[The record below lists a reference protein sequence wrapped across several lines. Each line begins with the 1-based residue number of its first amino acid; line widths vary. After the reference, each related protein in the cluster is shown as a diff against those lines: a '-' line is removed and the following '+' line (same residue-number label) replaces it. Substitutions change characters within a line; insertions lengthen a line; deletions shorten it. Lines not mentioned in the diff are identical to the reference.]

1 MALGSMKY
9 GNFLQGF
16 MQGNQGNQSQFATA
30 SDPYADVKRW
40 QGSSP
45 EPAVQQN
52 TVGNEP
58 QQVYSPLPHRQP
70 VQSPW
75 AVGQQPGQ
83 YQPPPQETFKSSP
96 FVDAPSM
103 DKGMFGRSFFDPYT
117 GQQITQDL
125 YNQMMFKGKGKLGLN
140 KENIQNTNEM
150 VNWDIS
156 GMLDQM
162 DAGTLSDS
170 DRRKLD
176 WLKTNNPE
184 GLQSVMKQREVT
196 AAYDRPP
203 VPDTPAPGISPTGT
217 NLDVTM
223 GGGTFDQ
230 GDTYQP
236 ENKLYGG
243 RRGINSWDNFK
254 TDVANAFEMGE
265 RGDAGQY
272 KSPIGPETLGQYQE
286 TLDYPGRDA
295 SFLDASNLAAKYSDA
310 YRQSATKDVYG
321 EPVGGYGGESSD
333 FDYNTDYSGETTGAL
348 PQGMT
353 LGNPPNKFGYG
364 QQGGPPSQYSSPI
377 GPKPKFTPSDADFS
391 QEYEQYKSRIDA
403 AQDPNSVMNQ
413 LQSNDPMNFIR
424 NQWDKNLNQENLEG
438 KTIPVGPIGDAS
450 FQSHLNQAEA
460 SPSNRFNLTPQDEEA
475 LVRTLLGE
483 GRSGGVE
490 GMTDIASVIMNRLAT
505 GKHGNTIEDVVKR
518 PYQFSAWNAELPGFE
533 ADSNYNAMMGFQEG
547 SPEWNQAL
555 EAINAAQ
562 QGDTVG
568 GAMHY
573 LTPAVADTTYW
584 SKGVEPSISRGGHNF
599 YTDIAL

>member
-1 MALGSMKY
+1 MALGLMKY
-9 GNFLQGF
+9 GNFLQGL
-16 MQGNQGNQSQFATA
+16 MGNNQSQFATA

-52 TVGNEP
+52 TVGDEP
-58 QQVYSPLPHRQP
+58 QQNTSVYSPLPHRQP
-70 VQSPW
+70 IQSPW

-170 DRRKLD
+170 DRGKLD

-217 NLDVTM
+217 DLDVTM
-223 GGGTFDQ
+223 GGGQFDQ
-230 GDTYQP
+230 GNTYQP
-236 ENKLYGG
+236 TNKLYGG
-243 RRGINSWDNFK
+243 RRGISSWDNFK
-254 TDVANAFEMGE
+254 TDVANAFGMGE
-265 RGDAGQY
+265 KGDAGQY
-272 KSPIGPETLGQYQE
+272 KSPIGAKTLGQYQE

-321 EPVGGYGGESSD
+321 EPFGGYGGESSD

-364 QQGGPPSQYSSPI
+364 KQGGAVKPPPSVEMDI
-377 GPKPKFTPSDADFS
+377 LGEAFKNT
-391 QEYEQYKSRIDA
+391 
-403 AQDPNSVMNQ
+403 
-413 LQSNDPMNFIR
+413 SNNTQ
-424 NQWDKNLNQENLEG
+424 N
-438 KTIPVGPIGDAS
+438 
-450 FQSHLNQAEA
+450 
-460 SPSNRFNLTPQDEEA
+460 NRFNLTDKDNEA

-505 GKHGNTIEDVVKR
+505 GKHGNTIEDVVKK
-518 PYQFSAWNAELPGFE
+518 PYQFSAWNAELPGGQ

-562 QGDTVG
+562 QGDSVG

>member
-1 MALGSMKY
+1 MALGLMKY

-45 EPAVQQN
+45 EPAVKQN
-52 TVGNEP
+52 TVGNES

-70 VQSPW
+70 INIPFN
-75 AVGQQPGQ
+75 PT
-83 YQPPPQETFKSSP
+83 YKETPLETFNNSP
-96 FVDAPSM
+96 FVNLPQLD
-103 DKGMFGRSFFDPYT
+103 
-117 GQQITQDL
+117 
-125 YNQMMFKGKGKLGLN
+125 GKGSLGT
-140 KENIQNTNEM
+140 KEDVFNREQM
-150 VNWDIS
+150 GNWDVS

-170 DRRKLD
+170 DRSKLE

-184 GLQSVMKQREVT
+184 GLQSVMKQREAT
-196 AAYDRPP
+196 AAYNKPLL
-203 VPDTPAPGISPTGT
+203 PDTPAPGISPTGT

-223 GGGTFDQ
+223 GGGQFDQ
-230 GDTYQP
+230 GDIYQP

-243 RRGINSWDNFK
+243 RRGISSWDNFK
-254 TDVANAFEMGE
+254 TDVANAFGIGE
-265 RGDAGQY
+265 KGDAGQY
-272 KSPIGPETLGQYQE
+272 KSPIGPETLDQYQE

-310 YRQSATKDVYG
+310 YRQSVTKDAYG

-348 PQGMT
+348 SPKIT
-353 LGNPPNKFGYG
+353 LGNPVQFGWG
-364 QQGGPPSQYSSPI
+364 NQGGPPNAAYNSNQYSSPI

-438 KTIPVGPIGDAS
+438 KTIPVGPINKAT
-450 FQSHLNQAEA
+450 
-460 SPSNRFNLTPQDEEA
+460 SNRFNLTPQDEEV

-518 PYQFSAWNAELPGFE
+518 PYQFSAWNAELPGFA